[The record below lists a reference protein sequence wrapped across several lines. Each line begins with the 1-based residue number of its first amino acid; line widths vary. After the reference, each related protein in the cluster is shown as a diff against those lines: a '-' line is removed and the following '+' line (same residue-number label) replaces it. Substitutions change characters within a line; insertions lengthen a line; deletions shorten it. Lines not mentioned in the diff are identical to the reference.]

1 MTQISPSPVTL
12 GRATQG
18 SRVEICA
25 IQTSAQERRRLL
37 GLGLRPGSVAHIC
50 QGPDAQGVVLQIGSV
65 RIALGRPWLEVI
77 AVRQR
82 PSPTAPRLAGRR
94 V

>member
-1 MTQISPSPVTL
+1 MTQISPSLVTL

-18 SRVEICA
+18 SPVEICA
-25 IQTSAQERRRLL
+25 IQTSPQERRRLL
-37 GLGLRPGSVAHIC
+37 GLGLRLGSVAHIC
-50 QGPDAQGVVLQIGSV
+50 QGPNAQGVVLQIGSV

-82 PSPTAPRLAGRR
+82 PCPAAPTLAEKR